1 MASPTAPEDTRH
13 ARFLDLC
20 LLYGDF
26 NRPLFLR
33 AFLHS
38 FVESSS
44 PAELEALRRAIR
56 DRAKSLKRGGKE
68 GRPRAER
75 DWKWIRAA
83 AQLVWQRE
91 ILDWPWPKIAA
102 AAGLKPTKPN
112 LRTLEFRR
120 DRYALLIWQALPGGA
135 NDPHK
140 LRRMLDA
147 KPIQRLLRSSLAL
160 PFDTHPEECKKIALK
175 LALRG
180 LHLAASLLDS
190 QLSTANC

>member
-1 MASPTAPEDTRH
+1 MASPTTQEDPRH

-33 AFLHS
+33 AILHS
-38 FVESSS
+38 FVESAG
-44 PAELEALRRAIR
+44 PAELETLRRAIR
-56 DRAKSLKRGGKE
+56 DRAESLRRRDKG

-102 AAGLKPTKPN
+102 AAGLKPTRPN
-112 LRTLEFRR
+112 FRTLEFRR
-120 DRYALLIWQALPGGA
+120 DRYALLVWQALPGRSDRPG
-135 NDPHK
+135 K

-147 KPIQRLLRSSLAL
+147 KPIQRLLRSRLAL
-160 PFDTHPEECKKIALK
+160 PFDTHPKECKKLVLK
-175 LALRG
+175 LAPRG
-180 LHLAASLLDS
+180 LHLAADLFDHNL
-190 QLSTANC
+190 